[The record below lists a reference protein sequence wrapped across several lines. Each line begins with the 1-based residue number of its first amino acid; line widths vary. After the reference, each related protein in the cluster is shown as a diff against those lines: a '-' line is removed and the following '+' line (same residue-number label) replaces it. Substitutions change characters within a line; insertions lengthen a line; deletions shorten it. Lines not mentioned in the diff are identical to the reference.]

1 MGRLAFPA
9 MALALLLA
17 AGAATAV
24 AAAPSDPSAGGQ
36 QPLSIMR
43 VGEALDHV
51 GPQLTDIPV
60 LVADTG
66 LDLDHVDLA
75 PRLFAIPA
83 DTPAPAPDG
92 GNPGTVQAGAPGW
105 DLIGTNDPAP
115 LQPDADPNDTAPT
128 GGHGTAVAGLLGA
141 AWNNGQGGAGVAP
154 NARFLALRTCWGD
167 DQCYA
172 YVQASAF
179 NWAADRGVRVV
190 SMSWLAGT
198 PIEADLA
205 TAISSHPNVL
215 FVAIVSGNGEPGCNA
230 DGQQGAPGT
239 CSDISA
245 QSPAMPCALKVDN
258 VLCVSTSSPDDGLD
272 CGAYGAD
279 SVDVAVPT

>member
-1 MGRLAFPA
+1 MRRLALAA

-17 AGAATAV
+17 VYAAAAL

-75 PRLFAIPA
+75 PRLFAMPA

-141 AWNNGQGGAGVAP
+141 AWNN
-154 NARFLALRTCWGD
+154 
-167 DQCYA
+167 
-172 YVQASAF
+172 
-179 NWAADRGVRVV
+179 
-190 SMSWLAGT
+190 
-198 PIEADLA
+198 
-205 TAISSHPNVL
+205 
-215 FVAIVSGNGEPGCNA
+215 
-230 DGQQGAPGT
+230 
-239 CSDISA
+239 
-245 QSPAMPCALKVDN
+245 
-258 VLCVSTSSPDDGLD
+258 
-272 CGAYGAD
+272 
-279 SVDVAVPT
+279 